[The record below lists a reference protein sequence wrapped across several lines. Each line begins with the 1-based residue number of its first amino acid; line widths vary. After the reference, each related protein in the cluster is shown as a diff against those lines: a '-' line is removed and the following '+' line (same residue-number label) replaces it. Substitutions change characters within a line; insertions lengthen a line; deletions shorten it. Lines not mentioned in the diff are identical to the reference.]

1 MYYKYL
7 WDIIPY
13 EINNLQINYLNDNIA
28 TGYATGIDLKLYG
41 EFVQGVDSW
50 ISLSILSTQEDI
62 EGDLDSDGNEIGF
75 IPKPTDQRIKCSIF
89 FQDYLPTNPKYKF
102 HMSLNYGSGL
112 PFGPNNS
119 SRYQQTMRMPSY
131 KRMDMGFSRFIKAPG
146 IDSKLGFLNYF
157 ESITVSAEVFN
168 LLGIRNTA
176 SYIWITDS
184 SNRKYAVPNYLT
196 SRMLNI
202 KLSVEF

>member
-1 MYYKYL
+1 ML
-7 WDIIPY
+7 V
-13 EINNLQINYLNDNIA
+13 A
-28 TGYATGIDLKLYG
+28 
-41 EFVQGVDSW
+41 
-50 ISLSILSTQEDI
+50 
-62 EGDLDSDGNEIGF
+62 
-75 IPKPTDQRIKCSIF
+75 
-89 FQDYLPTNPKYKF
+89 YKF

-131 KRMDMGFSRFIKAPG
+131 KRMDMGFSRMIKEPG
-146 IDSKLGFLNYF
+146 VDSKLGFINYF
-157 ESITVSAEVFN
+157 NTITISAEVFN

-196 SRMLNI
+196 SRMLNV
-202 KLSVEF
+202 KLSIEF